1 MELKDVVKEHLEK
14 EREKERLKRVKENS
28 TLSKVIL
35 YTNKDIPYC
44 ENIKKE
50 LDKEG
55 IKYTE
60 KTKEKHSKE
69 VSKILSLVNLNNFL
83 WF

>member
-44 ENIKKE
+44 
-50 LDKEG
+50 
-55 IKYTE
+55 
-60 KTKEKHSKE
+60 
-69 VSKILSLVNLNNFL
+69 
-83 WF
+83 